1 MMRRWTAALGALGL
15 MAAGGSAI
23 AGEVVDGVLDRVDE
37 AEKIVTLVDG
47 QVFMLEATH
56 EFTDIETGEQVTI
69 TYEERDG
76 QNFIL
81 SIKPHEPNN

>member
-1 MMRRWTAALGALGL
+1 MRRSIAAFGALGL
-15 MAAGGSAI
+15 MVAGSSAF
-23 AGEVVDGVLDRVDE
+23 AGEVVDGVLDIVDE
-37 AEKIVTLVDG
+37 AEKTITLVDG
-47 QVFMLEATH
+47 QVFMLDATH

>member
-1 MMRRWTAALGALGL
+1 MRRWTATFGALGL
-15 MAAGGSAI
+15 MLASGSAF

-37 AEKIVTLVDG
+37 AEKTISLADG

-56 EFTDIETGEQVTI
+56 EFTDIEHGEKVTI

-76 QNFIL
+76 QKIVL
-81 SIKPHEPNN
+81 SIKPAEPNQ